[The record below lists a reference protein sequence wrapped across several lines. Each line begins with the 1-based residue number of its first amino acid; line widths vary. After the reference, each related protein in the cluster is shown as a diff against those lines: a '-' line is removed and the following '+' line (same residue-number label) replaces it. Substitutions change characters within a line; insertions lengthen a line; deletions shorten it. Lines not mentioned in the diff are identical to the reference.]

1 MSDPQIRRPV
11 TTLYADEHDP
21 IGHIVRIVLAE
32 KAVGVA
38 VNFITHETRPE
49 DLYDLN
55 PYQALLTLIDRDLVL
70 YEPMVMLEY
79 LDDRYPHPPLIPI
92 DPLSRATHRQ
102 LRARI
107 MRDLYSQLPQAALS
121 TGEGVQ
127 ARSIL
132 RDTLV
137 AIAPAFSRFGHF
149 FADEFSLNDCCL
161 APLLWRLGSLGLR
174 LPADARPLM
183 RYAEKLFQRPAFAG
197 SLSPAERGY
206 ARC

>member
-1 MSDPQIRRPV
+1 MNDPQIRRPV

-21 IGHIVRIVLAE
+21 VGHIVRLVLAE
-32 KAVGVA
+32 KAVGVV

-70 YEPMVMLEY
+70 YEPQVMLEY
-79 LDDRYPHPPLIPI
+79 LDDRYPHPPLVPI

-107 MRDLYSQLPQAALS
+107 MRDLYSQLPQAAAK
-121 TGEGVQ
+121 EGDSAQ
-127 ARSIL
+127 AKAVL

-137 AIAPAFSRFGHF
+137 AIAPAFTRLGYF
-149 FADEFSLNDCCL
+149 FSDEFSLNDCCL
-161 APLLWRLGSLGLR
+161 APLLWRLGKLGIR
-174 LPADARPLM
+174 LPPDARPLL
-183 RYAEKLFQRPAFAG
+183 RYAEKLFQRPAFTA
-197 SLSPAERGY
+197 SLSPAEREY

>member
-21 IGHIVRIVLAE
+21 VGHIVRIVLAE

-70 YEPMVMLEY
+70 YEPQVMLEY

-107 MRDLYSQLPQAALS
+107 MRDLYTQLPLAAAS
-121 TGEGVQ
+121 GAEGAP
-127 ARSIL
+127 ARAAL

-137 AIAPAFSRFGHF
+137 AIAPAFTRLGYF

-161 APLLWRLGSLGLR
+161 APLLWRLGNLGIR
-174 LPADARPLM
+174 LPPEARPLTK
-183 RYAEKLFQRPAFAG
+183 YAEKLFQRPAFVA

-206 ARC
+206 PRC